1 MRCAP
6 RTFVF
11 DLPRPGIV
19 AGGDCGL
26 VRYPLL
32 GVAMR
37 FGRMRSFGSC
47 FCAGR
52 VVFNPLP
59 GELVG
64 QAELSS
70 REEAKGISPQS
81 SPGREAATA
90 VECAAG
96 SRFAGLASGT
106 RAGQAG
112 GLSCPRARTPMRCAR
127 RFDLSPPR
135 DSAVHPWVTSQIFSC
150 WRLQLQRESLNN
162 RAMKGTIH
170 S

>member
-1 MRCAP
+1 M
-6 RTFVF
+6 F

-26 VRYPLL
+26 VRYLVL
-32 GVAMR
+32 GVGMR

-47 FCAGR
+47 FSAGR

-70 REEAKGISPQS
+70 REEAKGSSPQS
-81 SPGREAATA
+81 SPGRETATA

-112 GLSCPRARTPMRCAR
+112 GLNCPALEPRCGVRAASTAVATTRQ
-127 RFDLSPPR
+127 
-135 DSAVHPWVTSQIFSC
+135 AVHPGVTSQIFSYLP
-150 WRLQLQRESLNN
+150 LQLQHESLNN
-162 RAMKGTIH
+162 TATKGTIH